1 MFIRTCE
8 KRRSFASPFSSA
20 RMEKFIA
27 SPPPAYPRSRKMA
40 NGRMSRLK
48 SGAVEEAKKVFRVFV
63 YLWVFLTV
71 LSLHKAFIF
80 NEDILTYQQGFA
92 FINALALSKIV
103 VVGQD
108 LRLGDRITRKLPL
121 IYTILF
127 KSAVFAALT
136 IFFHIIEE
144 TLIGMWHGKPA
155 TGAIPTL
162 GDGSLQALSML
173 AIIVFVALI
182 PFFGFLEISEALGP
196 EKLRAILLRRKS
208 LPDERA

>member
-1 MFIRTCE
+1 
-8 KRRSFASPFSSA
+8 
-20 RMEKFIA
+20 
-27 SPPPAYPRSRKMA
+27 MA

-48 SGAVEEAKKVFRVFV
+48 SGAIKESKKVFAVFV

-80 NEDILTYQQGFA
+80 NEDIFTYQQGFA

-103 VVGQD
+103 VLGQD
-108 LRLGDRITRKLPL
+108 LRLGDRITRKLPV
-121 IYTILF
+121 IYGIMF

-136 IFFHIIEE
+136 ICFHIIEE
-144 TLIGMWHGKPA
+144 TLIGMWHGQRA
-155 TGAIPTL
+155 ADAIPTL

-182 PFFGFLEISEALGP
+182 PFFGFMEISEALGP
-196 EKLRAILLRRKS
+196 EKLRAILLSRKS
-208 LPDERA
+208 QPDERA